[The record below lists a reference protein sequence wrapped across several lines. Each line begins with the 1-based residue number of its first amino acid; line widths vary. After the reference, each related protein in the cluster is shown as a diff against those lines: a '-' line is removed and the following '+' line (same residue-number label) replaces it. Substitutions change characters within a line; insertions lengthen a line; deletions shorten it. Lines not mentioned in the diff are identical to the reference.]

1 LCFPFR
7 QIAKRQPYRAA
18 QRSVVARF
26 LQPKCGMFKTN
37 PGGAPMK
44 RVFTGTCL
52 AAVFAVGLSAQ
63 STGTQP
69 QTYGQ
74 EKKDS
79 KDVTVTGCLRAG
91 DEPNTY
97 VLQDVK
103 WDDKDKSATG
113 AAAGAGAATGT
124 AGAASAAMA
133 ATKIKLIG
141 APAGVQLSEH
151 VGHTVQITGM
161 LAPAAKATAGG
172 AAAGT
177 GAATGT
183 AGTAGAAAGAAKDQ
197 ALNVRTVKMVSSSCN
212 Q

>member
-1 LCFPFR
+1 LFFLFR
-7 QIAKRQPYRAA
+7 QIAKRQPYRG
-18 QRSVVARF
+18 RPVSVVARF
-26 LQPKCGMFKTN
+26 LQPSRGMFKTN

-113 AAAGAGAATGT
+113 AAAGTGAPTGT

-161 LAPAAKATAGG
+161 LAPAAAKSTAGG
-172 AAAGT
+172 AAA

-183 AGTAGAAAGAAKDQ
+183 AGTAGAAASAAKDQ

>member
-1 LCFPFR
+1 
-7 QIAKRQPYRAA
+7 
-18 QRSVVARF
+18 
-26 LQPKCGMFKTN
+26 
-37 PGGAPMK
+37 MK

-113 AAAGAGAATGT
+113 APAGAGAATGT

-161 LAPAAKATAGG
+161 LAPAAAKSTAGG
-172 AAAGT
+172 AAA

-197 ALNVRTVKMVSSSCN
+197 ALNVRAVKMVSSSCN